1 MECERDARR
10 LVRAKVSLIEES
22 DRKKDMVD
30 QLGNALT
37 KAGIKAGS
45 GPEVLVVYDQKT
57 AGEPITNPHVRLPPL
72 KAERLKKAVVLGQ
85 PRKMNLANL
94 QKRRHQSWHVLPLA
108 VWTWRQKV
116 LECWQLKTWRM
127 EGVRS
132 FRHYAAQPQSS
143 TLFCW
148 SQSFTFIVENDEG
161 LGNEE
166 IFGTS

>member
-1 MECERDARR
+1 MVVTLCCCGDEEKALVMECERDARR

-94 QKRRHQSWHVLPLA
+94 QQRRHQS
-108 VWTWRQKV
+108 
-116 LECWQLKTWRM
+116 
-127 EGVRS
+127 
-132 FRHYAAQPQSS
+132 
-143 TLFCW
+143 
-148 SQSFTFIVENDEG
+148 
-161 LGNEE
+161 
-166 IFGTS
+166 

>member
-10 LVRAKVSLIEES
+10 LVRAKVSLI

-45 GPEVLVVYDQKT
+45 GPEVLMVYDQKT

-85 PRKMNLANL
+85 PRKMNLAKAPSIL
-94 QKRRHQSWHVLPLA
+94 TRASIGSVDMAAKHLGVLTAKRPGAW
-108 VWTWRQKV
+108 KV
-116 LECWQLKTWRM
+116 LEAS
-127 EGVRS
+127 V
-132 FRHYAAQPQSS
+132 
-143 TLFCW
+143 TLPHSHNPPHF
-148 SQSFTFIVENDEG
+148 SVEARVLPSLWETMRVWG
-161 LGNEE
+161 LRK
-166 IFGTS
+166 FLAHLRLALFP